1 MFRFIFLFL
10 TLPILFCSQSNV
22 VLDLFSEA
30 TMIEFYKDGNQIEIS
45 SSQLDEIDSLFYESI
60 SEALSMPAFGVS
72 IDSLTKEAMKTG
84 LWLEFVYDETIIINE
99 MPFDSLL
106 IEIKEDCYGVNII
119 RGNDGTY
126 NGRCFYLDLNG
137 NNLDKLY
144 QYLLNLTE
152 NDGLEIELESQEIEQ
167 TEIKEN
173 INENQN
179 NNENEN
185 EKEKG
190 LLKSK
195 KSLLEKLN

>member
-84 LWLEFVYDETIIINE
+84 LWLKFVYDETIIINE

-137 NNLDKLY
+137 NNFDKLY
-144 QYLLNLTE
+144 QYLVNLTE
-152 NDGLEIELESQEIEQ
+152 NDDLEIELESQEIEQ

-185 EKEKG
+185 EKEKS